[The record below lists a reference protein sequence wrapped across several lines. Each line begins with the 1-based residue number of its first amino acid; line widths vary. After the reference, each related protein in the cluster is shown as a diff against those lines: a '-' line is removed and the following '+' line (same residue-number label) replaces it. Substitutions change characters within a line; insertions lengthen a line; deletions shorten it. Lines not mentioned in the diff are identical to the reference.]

1 MNEFIFD
8 RTISDLTLLTSK
20 SYYNASDLNRIEEN
34 ISELSAILNGLVYT
48 QKVTAKTDW
57 GNRDFPSA
65 SNMERLRQNIQ
76 KLISAFCVKSDTPSL
91 PDTMN
96 KMDINKANA
105 IEKILFDINQE
116 ITVMRSLWPICGT
129 FESGEL

>member
-20 SYYNASDLNRIEEN
+20 AYYNASDLNRIEEN
-34 ISELSAILNGLVYT
+34 ISELSTILNGLVYT
-48 QKVTAKTDW
+48 QNVTVKTDW
-57 GNRDFPSA
+57 GNRDLPSA
-65 SNMERLRQNIQ
+65 SNMERFRQNIQ
-76 KLISAFCVKSDTPSL
+76 KLISSFCVKSDTPSL
-91 PDTMN
+91 PDTLN

-116 ITVMRSLWPICGT
+116 IAVMRSLWPICGT

>member
-8 RTISDLTLLTSK
+8 RTITDLALLTSK
-20 SYYNASDLNRIEEN
+20 AYYNASDLNRIEGN
-34 ISELSAILNGLVYT
+34 ISELSTILNGLVYT
-48 QKVTAKTDW
+48 QKVTVKTDW
-57 GNRDFPSA
+57 ANRDFPSA
-65 SNMERLRQNIQ
+65 VSMERIRQNIR
-76 KLISAFCVKSDTPSL
+76 KLISAFCVKADTPSL
-91 PDTMN
+91 PDTLN

-116 ITVMRSLWPICGT
+116 IAVVRSLWPICGT

>member
-20 SYYNASDLNRIEEN
+20 AYYNANDLNRIEEN
-34 ISELSAILNGLVYT
+34 ISELSTILNGLVYT
-48 QKVTAKTDW
+48 QNVTVKTDW
-57 GNRDFPSA
+57 NTRDFPSA
-65 SNMERLRQNIQ
+65 SNMERIRQNIQ
-76 KLISAFCVKSDTPSL
+76 KLISSFYVKSNTPSL
-91 PDTMN
+91 PDILN

-116 ITVMRSLWPICGT
+116 IAVMRSLWPICGT